1 MSILRKIRKVIIGH
15 NHDHTV
21 VDNLGQTGEIHNQ
34 SDQDGSV
41 ESVYFEERINQKC
54 GCFADVGGRC
64 AECGA
69 ISCIRCHQ
77 HCGGSDNCLPL
88 GCGKPLCREHTH
100 YRAIGDG
107 TAIPFCQQC
116 ASKMTRKK
124 RQQIATRL
132 LLSPFIDRE
141 APQ

>member
-1 MSILRKIRKVIIGH
+1 MSILRKIRKIIIGY
-15 NHDHTV
+15 NHDHTIK
-21 VDNLGQTGEIHNQ
+21 DNLGQTGEIHNQ

-41 ESVYFEERINQKC
+41 ESVYIEERINQKC

-69 ISCIRCHQ
+69 VSCVHCHQ
-77 HCGGSDNCLPL
+77 HCGGSDNPVSL
-88 GCGKPLCREHTH
+88 GCGKPLCREHAH
-100 YRAIGDG
+100 YRTIGDE
-107 TAIPFCQQC
+107 TAIPFCKQC

-124 RQQIATRL
+124 RRQIATHL

-141 APQ
+141 TPQ